1 MRVLFFISMLF
12 VFMPSVLAAENHER
26 KILYW
31 YDPMVP
37 GQKFDKPG
45 KSPYMDMDL
54 VPFYEE
60 ETGDRDASENTVHID
75 PVYRQ
80 ALGVKT
86 GKAGFHE
93 FGKSIHAFGHIAPDM
108 RLETAVDVRSA
119 GWIVDLATN
128 AVGDTVKK
136 GDLLFTY
143 YSPDLMTAQS
153 DFLIGSRIGSA
164 EQRLKLFGMDDKA
177 IAELKK
183 AGKFMEATPF
193 YAPADGTVSMLNVR
207 KGTYVQEGGTILT
220 LQDYS
225 QIWVEAHLPLRDM
238 PFVSVGTPA
247 TISLDETGE
256 RFQAAVD
263 FIYPM
268 TDPQSRNGLVRLVL
282 ENRDDKLK
290 TDTLVS
296 VMFEAAS
303 AKRLAVP
310 EQTVLYGGSGAY
322 VIEALGKGYFRP
334 VMVKTGITAHGM
346 TEIAEGLEDG
356 QSIVTSGQF
365 MIDAESN
372 LQGGM
377 AGMDHNRKKDG
388 EGKGDEHK
396 H

>member
-1 MRVLFFISMLF
+1 MRILFFVLMLF
-12 VFMPSVLAAENHER
+12 AFMPSVLAAESHER

-60 ETGDRDASENTVHID
+60 ETDSQPSSGNAVRID

-93 FGKSIHAFGHIAPDM
+93 FGRSIHAFGNIAPST
-108 RLETAVDVRSA
+108 RLEYAVDVRTA

-143 YSPDLMTAQS
+143 YSPYLMTAQS
-153 DFLIGSRIGSA
+153 DFLIGNRIGSA

-177 IAELKK
+177 IAELKQ
-183 AGKFMEATPF
+183 AGKFMKETPF

-207 KGTYVQEGGTILT
+207 KGSYVEEGGAILT

-225 QIWVEAHLPLRDM
+225 RVWVEAHLPLRDM
-238 PFVSVGTPA
+238 QFVSVGTPA
-247 TISLDETGE
+247 TVSLDEAGE
-256 RFQAAVD
+256 HFQATVD

-268 TDPQSRNGLVRLVL
+268 TDPQSRNGLARLAL
-282 ENRDDKLK
+282 DNPDGKLK
-290 TDTLVS
+290 TDTLVD
-296 VMFEAAS
+296 VMFEAGS
-303 AKRLAVP
+303 AKTLVVP
-310 EQTVLYGGSGAY
+310 EEAAAGG
-322 VIEALGKGYFRP
+322 VP
-334 VMVKTGITAHGM
+334 VGM
-346 TEIAEGLEDG
+346 R
-356 QSIVTSGQF
+356 
-365 MIDAESN
+365 MILSS
-372 LQGGM
+372 
-377 AGMDHNRKKDG
+377 
-388 EGKGDEHK
+388 
-396 H
+396 